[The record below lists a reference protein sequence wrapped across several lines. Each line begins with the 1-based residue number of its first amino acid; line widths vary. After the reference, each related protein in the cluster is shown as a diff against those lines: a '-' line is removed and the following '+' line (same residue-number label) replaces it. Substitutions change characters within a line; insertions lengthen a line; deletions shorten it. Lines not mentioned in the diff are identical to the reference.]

1 MKGLKSTTKF
11 YFENLSTESS
21 IGKSVEEKRLFK
33 RRFGFGEN
41 TPTRRLLGYVIV
53 CHVNYAVSEPCL
65 ICLTYSFR
73 CYSHACINK
82 SKLCS
87 NSVFRTF
94 CPSFPCF
101 YQFSLSNFVDK
112 KNCAHAWEC
121 FYSAFLVRTG
131 VFLID
136 KLLFKRD
143 KVNPIMLP
151 FQSFAKCS
159 PRRHPTG
166 GFASL

>member
-1 MKGLKSTTKF
+1 MFQMGLRSQPDEQPLSDYSDGKQIFNHELWGVSHQSLKKSLLKGLKSTTKF

-21 IGKSVEEKRLFK
+21 IGKSVEEKRIFK

-73 CYSHACINK
+73 CYSHDCINK

-87 NSVFRTF
+87 KSLCFALSV
-94 CPSFPCF
+94 
-101 YQFSLSNFVDK
+101 
-112 KNCAHAWEC
+112 H
-121 FYSAFLVRTG
+121 
-131 VFLID
+131 I
-136 KLLFKRD
+136 
-143 KVNPIMLP
+143 
-151 FQSFAKCS
+151 
-159 PRRHPTG
+159 
-166 GFASL
+166 